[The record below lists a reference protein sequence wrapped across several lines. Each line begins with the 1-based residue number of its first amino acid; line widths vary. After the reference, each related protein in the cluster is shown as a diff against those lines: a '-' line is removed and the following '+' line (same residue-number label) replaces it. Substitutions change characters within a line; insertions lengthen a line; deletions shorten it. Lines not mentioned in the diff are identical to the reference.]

1 MKKKTKI
8 LKILFLSIGLVAIG
22 LISYFRVFD
31 VFELQTLDLRFKA
44 RFPQKQNENI
54 AIIEIN
60 EDSIDKIGRWPFDR
74 EWHAELIKILDEY
87 QVKLICFDLFFSEAS
102 HNDKSLIDS
111 TKKAGCVY
119 YPYVFRLDEHKE
131 ILDIEAKSLEELDR
145 VSQGS
150 GYINIIPDPDGKNRR
165 APLYF
170 EYRNKYFPHLA
181 FLVACDY
188 LGIPQEEILVK
199 KGRFIQITPQIKVPI
214 DNKYQMLIN
223 YAGPWEKTFKHYSYI
238 DIIKSYSQLKNNKKP
253 IIDLNELKD
262 KVCFIGLTAAGLHD
276 LNPMPLE
283 SSYPNLGV
291 HANIFNAIVE
301 NIFLRRIS
309 KFLNLLILGFIL
321 IIISFV
327 TLKRETFFSAYL
339 VTVILLG
346 YILVSFIL
354 FIFFGIWIDLFY
366 PLLIGVLLY
375 LSLIFFKYLLEL
387 QKRQLIEKELDL
399 AKEIQRSFLP
409 LTLPKRETL
418 SIAATMSPA
427 KHVAGDLYQFI
438 DFSQDRLGIVVG
450 DVSGKGVP
458 AALFMA
464 KVISELKFQTRDN
477 VGPSLTLFNLN
488 SSLCLGSKT
497 GLFVTLSYAIIDER
511 ERKILLS
518 DGGHLPVL
526 LKKGES
532 GEVILME
539 VSGGMPLGVMEKVE
553 FSQREFQLSSGDV
566 LVFYSDGIT
575 EAKNIKREEFGEKR
589 LVEILKK
596 CGAGEKSSEI
606 LKNIEKEVKKFTG
619 KASQHDD
626 ITIVVIKI
634 K

>member
-8 LKILFLSIGLVAIG
+8 LKILFLSISFIAIG

-31 VFELQTLDLRFKA
+31 VFEFQTLDLRFKA
-44 RFPQKQNENI
+44 RFLQKQNENI
-54 AIIEIN
+54 ALIEIS
-60 EDSIDKIGRWPFDR
+60 EDSINKIGRWPFDR
-74 EWHAELIKILDEY
+74 EWHAELINILDEY
-87 QVKLICFDLFFSEAS
+87 QVRSIFFDLLFSETS
-102 HNDKSLIDS
+102 HSDKALIDS
-111 TKKAGCVY
+111 TKNADCVY
-119 YPYVFRLDEHKE
+119 YPYVFKLDKHQE
-131 ILDIEAKSLEELDR
+131 ILGVEARPLEELD
-145 VSQGS
+145 VASHGI
-150 GYINIIPDPDGKNRR
+150 GYINIISDPDGKNRKV
-165 APLYF
+165 PLYF
-170 EYRNKYFPHLA
+170 EYENKYFPHLA
-181 FLVACDY
+181 LLIACDY
-188 LGIPQEEILVK
+188 LGISQEEILIK
-199 KGRFIQITPQIKVPI
+199 KGKFIQITPQIKIPI
-214 DNKYQMLIN
+214 DNKYRMLIN

-253 IIDLNELKD
+253 IINLNELKD
-262 KVCFIGLTAAGLHD
+262 KVCFVGLTASGLHD

-283 SSYPNLGV
+283 SRYPNLGV
-291 HANIFNAIVE
+291 HANIFNSIVE

-309 KFLNLLILGFIL
+309 KFLNLLILGFVL
-321 IIISFV
+321 AIISFV
-327 TLKRETFFSAYL
+327 TLRRETFFSAYL
-339 VTVILLG
+339 LTAILLG

-354 FIFFGIWIDLFY
+354 FIFFGIWIDLFC

-387 QKRQLIEKELDL
+387 QKRQMIEKELDL

-409 LTLPKRETL
+409 LVLPQRKTL

-477 VGPSLTLFNLN
+477 ISPSSTLFNLN
-488 SSLCLGSKT
+488 SSLCLDSKT

-526 LKKGES
+526 LKKGGS
-532 GEVILME
+532 GEIILLK
-539 VSGGMPLGVMEKVE
+539 VSGGMPLGVMEEVE

-589 LVEILKK
+589 LIETLKK
-596 CGAGEKSSEI
+596 CGAEEKSSEI
-606 LKNIEKEVKKFTG
+606 LENIEKEIKKFTG